1 MTIEALYE
9 LYRQHPVV
17 TTDSRK
23 CPEGSIFFALKGEK
37 FDGNDF
43 AAQTLAAGCAYAVV
57 DRPDVAAT
65 DPRMILVDD
74 TLRAL
79 QQLAAWH
86 RRTLGIP
93 VIGITGTN
101 GKTTTKELT
110 AAVLSKRYKVYYT
123 QGNLN
128 NQIGV
133 PLTLLS
139 LQSDCELAIVEM
151 GASHPGDIRELV
163 DIAQP
168 DYGLITNVGKAH
180 LEGFGSFEGVMRTKA
195 ELYDYLCEHGGRA
208 FINAGNRW
216 LRQMVADHLGP
227 QGVAHCIAY
236 AGETT
241 AVDGDVACGAG
252 EPGGSEWG
260 GFKPTVTGRVLQSE
274 PRLRLAWSQVG
285 DEEGQKGLPAVHEVP
300 TQLIGAYNLE
310 NALAAVCV
318 GLYFGVPADDID
330 AAIAGYQPSNN
341 RSQWQQ
347 TARNTLIIDAYN
359 ANPTSMNAA
368 LDNFLP
374 SERMHKVVILG
385 AMRELGAYSEEEHEH
400 LLRRLAAADIDR
412 AWLIGPE
419 FARAAEKVAC
429 PKALLFADTE
439 RCLAHLQAQPLTGCT
454 VLLKGSRSNR
464 LETLLPSL

>member
-9 LYRQHPVV
+9 LFRKHPVV

-23 CPEGSIFFALKGEK
+23 CPAGSIFFALKGEK

-43 AAQTLAAGCAYAVV
+43 AAQTLASGCAYAVV

-65 DPRMILVDD
+65 DSRMILVED

-110 AAVLSKRYKVYYT
+110 AAVLSKRYTVYYT

-139 LQSDCELAIVEM
+139 LQPDCELAIVEM

-168 DYGLITNVGKAH
+168 DFGLITNVGKAH

-195 ELYDYLCEHGGRA
+195 ELFDYLREHGGRA
-208 FINAGNRW
+208 FINAGNAW
-216 LRQMVADHLGP
+216 LRQMAGKHLGP
-227 QGVAHCIAY
+227 QGVARCIAY
-236 AGETT
+236 AGQTT
-241 AVDGDVACGAG
+241 AVAGDVTNGAG
-252 EPGGSEWG
+252 EPDGSELG
-260 GFKPTVTGRVLQSE
+260 GFEPTVTGRVLQSE
-274 PRLRLAWSQVG
+274 PHLRLAWNRMDDAKASP
-285 DEEGQKGLPAVHEVP
+285 KLHEVQ

-318 GLYFGVPADDID
+318 GLHFGVPAEDID

-347 TARNTLIIDAYN
+347 TARNILIIDAYN

-374 SERMHKVVILG
+374 SERPHKVVILG
-385 AMRELGAYSEEEHEH
+385 AMRELGAYSEEEHEQ
-400 LLRRLAAADIDR
+400 LLHRLAAADIDQ

-439 RCLAHLQAQPLTGCT
+439 SCLAHLQAQPLTGCSI
-454 VLLKGSRSNR
+454 LLKGSRSNR

>member
-23 CPEGSIFFALKGEK
+23 CPSGSIFFALKGEK

-43 AAQTLAAGCAYAVV
+43 AAQTLASGCAYAVV
-57 DRPDVAAT
+57 DRPDVAAA
-65 DPRMILVDD
+65 DARMILVDD

-79 QQLAAWH
+79 QQLAARH
-86 RRTLGIP
+86 RRQLGIP
-93 VIGITGTN
+93 VVGITGTN

-139 LQSDCELAIVEM
+139 LQADCELAIVEM

-180 LEGFGSFEGVMRTKA
+180 LEGVGSFEGVMQTKA
-195 ELYDYLCEHGGRA
+195 ELYDYLREHGGRA
-208 FINAGNRW
+208 FINAGNSW
-216 LRQMVADHLGP
+216 LRQLAGKHLGP
-227 QGVAHCIAY
+227 QGVARCIAY

-241 AVDGDVACGAG
+241 AVASDGAQGAG
-252 EPGGSEWG
+252 ALEGFEP
-260 GFKPTVTGRVLQSE
+260 KVTGRVLQSE
-274 PRLRLAWSQVG
+274 PRLRLAWNRMNDAKGQ
-285 DEEGQKGLPAVHEVP
+285 EGSPRVHDVQ

-318 GLYFGVPADDID
+318 GLHFGVPADDID

-347 TARNTLIIDAYN
+347 TDRNILIIDAYN

-374 SERMHKVVILG
+374 SERPHKVVILG
-385 AMRELGAYSEEEHEH
+385 AMRELGAYSEEEHEQ
-400 LLRRLAAADIDR
+400 LLRRLAAADIDQ

-439 RCLAHLQAQPLTGCT
+439 SCLAHLQARPLKGCT

-464 LETLLPSL
+464 LETLLPLL